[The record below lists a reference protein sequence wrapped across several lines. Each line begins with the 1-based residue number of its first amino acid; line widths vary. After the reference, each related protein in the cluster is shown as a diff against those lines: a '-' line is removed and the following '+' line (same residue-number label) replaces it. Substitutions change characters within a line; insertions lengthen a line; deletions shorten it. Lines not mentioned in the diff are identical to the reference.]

1 MPDILVTR
9 DKGKQK
15 ADEACLYYK
24 LGACKAVINNLAS
37 KQKKQQ
43 NNLVDAPFSSVKLL
57 PTLVLR
63 ARNRPSMLHGWRRS
77 RLRMGGQTHGRREGG
92 KGA

>member
-9 DKGKQK
+9 DKSKQK

-43 NNLVDAPFSSVKLL
+43 NNLVDAPFSSVKLF
-57 PTLVLR
+57 PTPVLR
-63 ARNRPSMLHGWRRS
+63 AQNSAWPATDSQCCTAG
-77 RLRMGGQTHGRREGG
+77 EGVD
-92 KGA
+92 